1 MTNKA
6 QTIIIIQSLKGEE
19 IFLAGFW
26 QLPPLVGEV
35 YSQDFLHAR
44 RRCLQLS
51 AQETERVDARP
62 PCQQLLVHHV
72 FSRSHWVQQ
81 SVSRDVKVE
90 QLKVGTHSKTSK
102 TIKPNCFLFNI
113 RSFHLGPCLPAQTH
127 WARSPDS
134 LAAYISYFDPLS
146 ITRDPP
152 VNFTLRFQ
160 GRKHC
165 LPFPLYDTLPPDES
179 NGKKISFSMGRGG

>member
-1 MTNKA
+1 M
-6 QTIIIIQSLKGEE
+6 
-19 IFLAGFW
+19 
-26 QLPPLVGEV
+26 
-35 YSQDFLHAR
+35 
-44 RRCLQLS
+44 QLS
-51 AQETERVDARP
+51 AQETERVESRP

-102 TIKPNCFLFNI
+102 TIKPNCFLFNL

-127 WARSPDS
+127 WLRSPDS
-134 LAAYISYFDPLS
+134 LVAYISYFDHLS

-152 VNFTLRFQ
+152 AKFCPEVSGEETF
-160 GRKHC
+160 
-165 LPFPLYDTLPPDES
+165 
-179 NGKKISFSMGRGG
+179 IA